1 MVILISCNH
10 VLQTMCVHE
19 YDAQLQQLNVKVAP
33 PISLP
38 ALDYFDHMPHK
49 RQLSEMDTNEITDII
64 NDMKRQLTFYEGVLR
79 KRARPICAHKFV
91 ERPVSGPRDNGE
103 FEYVCTECGRTY

>member
-1 MVILISCNH
+1 
-10 VLQTMCVHE
+10 MCVHE
-19 YDAQLQQLNVKVAP
+19 YDAQLQQLNVKVTP

-64 NDMKRQLTFYEGVLR
+64 DDMKRQLTFYEGVLR
-79 KRARPICAHKFV
+79 ERACPFGAQKFV
-91 ERPVSGPRDNGE
+91 ERPVNGLRVNGE
-103 FEYVCTECGRTY
+103 FQYVCTECGRTY